1 MAKQEKQTVNIKKGD
16 QVRVISGKDKGAEGK
31 VIRVLREQQRVIV
44 EGVNRVKRHTKV
56 IDQGGRGG
64 TTGGIITAEAAI
76 HVSNVM
82 LIEGDGVTRIGFR
95 RDEVTKRRPDGS
107 TYPSTRSVRVSR
119 KSGKEI

>member
-1 MAKQEKQTVNIKKGD
+1 MAKQGKKTVNIKKGD
-16 QVRVISGKDKGAEGK
+16 QVRVISGQDKGAEGK

-56 IDQGGRGG
+56 VNQGGREG
-64 TTGGIITAEAAI
+64 TTGGIITAEAPI

-82 LIEGDGVTRIGFR
+82 LIEGDGVTRVAFR

-107 TYPSTRSVRVSR
+107 TYTGTRSVRVSR
-119 KSGKEI
+119 RTGKEI